1 MIPTCTYPAF
11 YIKLVSRNTQI
22 ALSVNLQRIMN
33 TGVAN
38 IQLKQ
43 Q

>member
-1 MIPTCTYPAF
+1 MIPTCTYPDF

-22 ALSVNLQRIMN
+22 VLSVNLQRIMN